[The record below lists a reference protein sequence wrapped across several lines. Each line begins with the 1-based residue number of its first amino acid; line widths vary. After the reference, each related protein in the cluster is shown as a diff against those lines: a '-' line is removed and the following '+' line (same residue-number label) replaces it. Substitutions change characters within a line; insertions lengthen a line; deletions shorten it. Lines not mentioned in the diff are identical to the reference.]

1 MKNYLNAIPW
11 IIISFLLSTMF
22 VYRECNRPIKIEYLP
37 GDTITKTDTIKGD
50 SIPVPYPVMEIRT
63 VDCTKYIQV
72 PSDVDTNAILSEFFA
87 ENYYTRYPIVDDT
100 NAYIAIDALVSEN
113 RLRWILPYVQIR
125 RPRIVNHYTTVIHQ
139 NSEQNKIKFR
149 GGGFGMNYPGG
160 YDFGVAAGVEY
171 KRWSLEYGKGVGRT
185 NIFILAY
192 EF

>member
-50 SIPVPYPVMEIRT
+50 SIPVPYPLIEIQKEDS
-63 VDCTKYIQV
+63 VVYIEV
-72 PSDVDTNAILSEFFA
+72 PS
-87 ENYYTRYPIVDDT
+87 
-100 NAYIAIDALVSEN
+100 AIDSAKIARDYFAKRYYSPVIIDDSLLYVRIEAMVTEN
-113 RLRWILPYVQIR
+113 KLKWVVPYRRIR
-125 RPRIVNHYTTVIHQ
+125 MPRVVNHYTTVIHQ
-139 NSEQNKIKFR
+139 SSELNKIKFR

-160 YDFGVAAGVEY
+160 YDFGIAAGVEY
-171 KRWSLEYGKGVGRT
+171 KRWSFEYGKGVGRT
-185 NIFILAY
+185 NIFILTY